1 MSHSKYLPRS
11 RGVSRLYAHL
21 VLVTKYRLDTMSPK
35 MIEYLQQVSVELC
48 QKWQSECIEVNGE
61 ENHLHVVFRYA
72 PQMQLSKF
80 INNFKSVSSRKVRK
94 EFETELRQFYWDWS
108 KGFWSDGYSIDSVGF
123 APLEVL
129 KQYLQNQGKDCSSPL
144 RSDSQA
150 FHPDSHPN
158 G

>member
-1 MSHSKYLPRS
+1 MSNSKYLPRS

-21 VLVTKYRLDTMSPK
+21 VLGTKYRLDTMSPK
-35 MIEYLQQVSVELC
+35 MISYLQQLSVDLC
-48 QKWQSECIEVNGE
+48 QKWQCECIEVNGE

-94 EFETELRQFYWDWS
+94 EFEVELRQFYWDWN

-129 KQYLQNQGKDCSSPL
+129 KKYVQNQGKNCESE
-144 RSDSQA
+144 RSEDSQA
-150 FHPDSHPN
+150 SPTRP
-158 G
+158 